1 MMSARAFSFDKRGSI
16 MPMFGLALAATVGV
30 VGAAVDYSRANAVK
44 ASFQSALDAT
54 VLQIAA
60 KGPDLDQ
67 PALTAL
73 AQQVFDAQFKRYDA
87 APATINA
94 VYSTTN
100 GNQVTVSGSTTLDTK
115 FMRIPGFGVN
125 QIAIGGSVS
134 AAWGNTRMRVALAL
148 DNTGSMADNDKMT
161 ALKTAAKNLI
171 DQFKAA
177 AKNDGDIYA
186 SIIPF
191 AKDVNVGTGN
201 KDAAWL
207 KWSDWNS
214 ANGTCSKSQYHSQT
228 SCQNHSGTWTA
239 AGNTQWNG
247 CVEDRDQSYDTT
259 NEAPTSIATRF
270 PAEQYS
276 SCPVELMPLSYN
288 WQALKDKIDAMQP
301 AGNTN
306 TTIGFEWAWHSLT
319 QGDPLNPP
327 AEDGHFNN
335 KKVIIFLTDGM
346 NTQNRWWTSSWNG
359 DSNQQKIDARMTLAC
374 QNAKNAGITVYTVLV
389 LDGNESL
396 LKSCASSN
404 DKFFKISSSG
414 ELNIVFQKI
423 GGNLS
428 TLHISQ

>member
-1 MMSARAFSFDKRGSI
+1 
-16 MPMFGLALAATVGV
+16 
-30 VGAAVDYSRANAVK
+30 
-44 ASFQSALDAT
+44 
-54 VLQIAA
+54 
-60 KGPDLDQ
+60 
-67 PALTAL
+67 
-73 AQQVFDAQFKRYDA
+73 
-87 APATINA
+87 
-94 VYSTTN
+94 
-100 GNQVTVSGSTTLDTK
+100 
-115 FMRIPGFGVN
+115 
-125 QIAIGGSVS
+125 
-134 AAWGNTRMRVALAL
+134 
-148 DNTGSMADNDKMT
+148 
-161 ALKTAAKNLI
+161 
-171 DQFKAA
+171 
-177 AKNDGDIYA
+177 
-186 SIIPF
+186 
-191 AKDVNVGTGN
+191 
-201 KDAAWL
+201 
-207 KWSDWNS
+207 
-214 ANGTCSKSQYHSQT
+214 
-228 SCQNHSGTWTA
+228 
-239 AGNTQWNG
+239 
-247 CVEDRDQSYDTT
+247 
-259 NEAPTSIATRF
+259 
-270 PAEQYS
+270 
-276 SCPVELMPLSYN
+276 MPLSYD
-288 WQALKDKIDAMQP
+288 WQKLKDKIDAMQP